1 MSNAVRS
8 KAEEKFARAKA
19 QQKQAVK
26 ERERVDRGISD
37 KIARLRALRLA
48 KEDSDRVAAKDAA
61 DRKASEALDKAA
73 SKAKGAR
80 TRAKSSAVV
89 AATDQVSAAQP
100 ALDTAPTVP
109 PDFV

>member
-26 ERERVDRGISD
+26 DRERADRGISD

-73 SKAKGAR
+73 SKTKGAR
-80 TRAKSSAVV
+80 NRPKSSAVV
-89 AATDQVSAAQP
+89 AAPDQVPATQP
-100 ALDTAPTVP
+100 ALGTVP
-109 PDFV
+109 SVAPDFV